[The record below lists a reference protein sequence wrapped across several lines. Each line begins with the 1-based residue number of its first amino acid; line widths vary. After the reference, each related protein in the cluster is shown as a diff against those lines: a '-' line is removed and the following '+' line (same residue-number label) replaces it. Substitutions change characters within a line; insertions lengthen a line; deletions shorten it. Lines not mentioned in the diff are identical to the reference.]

1 VAQDTQIGPG
11 ALVGPFARLRQQS
24 VLGEGVHVGN
34 FVELKKTTM
43 GAQAKANH
51 LTYLGDSTIGGGTN
65 IGAGTITCNYDGLH
79 KHPTEIGSGVFVGS
93 NSTLVAPLRIG
104 HAAYIAAGSVITDD
118 VEEEALAIGRERQ
131 VTKSGW
137 VRKRRAQLA
146 EGDKQKKG

>member
-1 VAQDTQIGPG
+1 
-11 ALVGPFARLRQQS
+11 
-24 VLGEGVHVGN
+24 
-34 FVELKKTTM
+34 M